1 MTLHE
6 LETIKKDLIEEVR
19 NLEGVVNN
27 HELRLSSCIKNQL
40 IELTKFYDEDL
51 RINHVDVHN
60 YYGLYVHVDCGFIN
74 EEGKIDF
81 GSTFSLGLKSG
92 HIVELNH
99 GSMGPFSPI
108 NTYQVKRIRVLNK
121 LLNDWDTVN
130 TILAKEVFDDYLT
143 DYKILKETRT
153 SLEKCEE
160 SIILLKRDD
169 ILSTISVGSEIKY
182 DESTPHYI
190 TNFDPRFTWEV
201 FKIGNKFVHLRS
213 PYGAE
218 ARISK
223 DDIVEAINSKRI
235 VIK

>member
-27 HELRLSSCIKNQL
+27 HEIRLSSCIKNQL
-40 IELTKFYDEDL
+40 VELTKFYDETL
-51 RINHVDVHN
+51 KINHVDVHS

-81 GSTFSLGLKSG
+81 GSTFSISRTNYREC
-92 HIVELNH
+92 ELNH

-108 NTYQVKRIRVLNK
+108 NIYQVKRIRVLNK
-121 LLNDWDTVN
+121 LLDDWDKVSSIFAN
-130 TILAKEVFDDYLT
+130 EVFDDYLI
-143 DYKILKETRT
+143 DYKLLKETRD

-160 SIILLKRDD
+160 SIMLLKRDD
-169 ILSTISVGSEIKY
+169 ILSTISIGTELKY
-182 DESTPHYI
+182 DESVPHYMSK
-190 TNFDPRFTWEV
+190 FDSRFTWEV
-201 FKIGNKFVHLRS
+201 FKIANKYVYVRS

-218 ARISK
+218 TKISK
-223 DDIVEAINSKRI
+223 DDLVEAINSKHI
-235 VIK
+235 FIK